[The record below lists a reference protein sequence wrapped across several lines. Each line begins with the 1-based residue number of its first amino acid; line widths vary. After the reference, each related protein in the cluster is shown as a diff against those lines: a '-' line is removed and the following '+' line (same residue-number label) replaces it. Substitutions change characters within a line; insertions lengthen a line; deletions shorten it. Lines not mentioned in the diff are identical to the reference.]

1 MVFWNQGGRAFIL
14 IPVTVFYGSLTWSC
28 VQAFLL
34 YTVDKIVASL
44 IKQVSHS
51 FFLFWK
57 DIQVKSRRSRCYL
70 YLY

>member
-14 IPVTVFYGSLTWSC
+14 IPVTVFYGSLTLSC

-51 FFLFWK
+51 FFSSGRTSKFRVGVRGVIFL
-57 DIQVKSRRSRCYL
+57 
-70 YLY
+70 